1 MDDLVLVQV
10 DFELVTLVALVVDHG
25 VLALVVAKFQEFFR
39 DFVVVLLFRVAHRA
53 IFHGRLP
60 GCETM
65 VVAVLGAPLSGP

>member
-1 MDDLVLVQV
+1 MDDLVLVRV

-25 VLALVVAKFQEFFR
+25 VLALVVARFPEFFH
-39 DFVVVLLFRVAHRA
+39 DFVVVLLVRVAHQA

-65 VVAVLGAPLSGP
+65 VVAVLGSLLFDP